1 MENFVFHGFFALLK
15 SGLNRPWKSQGKE
28 IIIEKGASGIMIICS
43 VNHVAKMYGG
53 NTIFEDIS
61 LEIKEKERVGLVGRN
76 GSGKTTLFRLLA
88 GKETPDAGQIHWKKG
103 LKIGY
108 LEQIPEYEQSMKVKE
123 VLKKAFS
130 DLETIEGKMKQMEQE
145 MARDINPEQLLLL
158 MEEYG
163 KLQEYF
169 TNAGGYE
176 MEAKIEKMVN
186 GLKIEQLVMKEY
198 GALSGGE
205 KTKVGLAMLLLQEPD
220 FLLLDEPTNHL
231 DLMAVEWLGK
241 FLQDYNGTILV
252 VSHDRYFLDEVIQKV
267 VDLEDG
273 EVTTYHTNF
282 TNFTKEKE
290 EKLLRE
296 FQAYEEQQKK
306 IKKMREAI
314 KRLREWANR
323 ANPPNEGLHKRAR
336 NMERAIERMEK
347 LARPIIN
354 RKKMNFDMEASDR
367 SGKDV
372 IQLKNVSK
380 SFGDQLLFQQ
390 VQMQISYKERAA
402 IIGENGSG
410 KSTLLKMILQQLE
423 PDKGEVKIGSNVKI
437 GYLSQHVLMEMEGET
452 VIEAFRN
459 EVHVTEGEARHILA
473 QFLFYG
479 HSVFQKVS
487 NLSGGE
493 RMRLRLA
500 QLMYQEINLL
510 ILDEPTNHLDI
521 ESREVLE
528 EALEDFD
535 GTILAVSHDRYFLN
549 KLFQKIYWIQEKGV
563 HCYEGNYTYAREKS
577 KERQTSKN
585 LLSNSVRSKKEKAPI
600 KEKQEREATFNQIYL
615 EKEVEGVEREIAE
628 LEKRM
633 EIEKDWDKLEKLF
646 SEKEELERQWEE
658 LYGRMNR
665 K

>member
-43 VNHVAKMYGG
+43 VNQVAKMYGG

-390 VQMQISYKERAA
+390 VQMQISYKERVA

-633 EIEKDWDKLEKLF
+633 EIETDWDKLEKLF

-658 LYGRMNR
+658 LYGLMNR

>member
-1 MENFVFHGFFALLK
+1 
-15 SGLNRPWKSQGKE
+15 
-28 IIIEKGASGIMIICS
+28 MIICS
-43 VNHVAKMYGG
+43 VNHAAKMYGG

-123 VLKKAFS
+123 VLKKTFS

-186 GLKIEQLVMKEY
+186 GLKIEQLVMREY

-282 TNFTKEKE
+282 TNFIKEKE

-390 VQMQISYKERAA
+390 VQMQISYKERTA

-410 KSTLLKMILQQLE
+410 KSTLLKLILQQLE
-423 PDKGEVKIGSNVKI
+423 PDIGEVKIGSNVKI
-437 GYLSQHVLMEMEGET
+437 GYLSQHVLTEMEGET
-452 VIEAFRN
+452 VMEAFRN

-633 EIEKDWDKLEKLF
+633 EIETDWGKLEKLF

-658 LYGRMNR
+658 LYGLMNR

>member
-1 MENFVFHGFFALLK
+1 
-15 SGLNRPWKSQGKE
+15 
-28 IIIEKGASGIMIICS
+28 MIICS
-43 VNHVAKMYGG
+43 VNHIAKMYGG
-53 NTIFEDIS
+53 NTLFEDIS
-61 LEIKEKERVGLVGRN
+61 LELKEKERVGLVGRN

-88 GKETPDAGQIHWKKG
+88 GQETPDAGQIHWKKG

-130 DLETIEGKMKQMEQE
+130 DLETIEGKIKQMEQE
-145 MARDINPEQLLLL
+145 MAQDINPEQLLLL

-273 EVTTYHTNF
+273 EVTTYYTNF

-290 EKLLRE
+290 ERLLRE
-296 FQAYEEQQKK
+296 FQSYEEQQKK

-390 VQMQISYKERAA
+390 VQMQISYKDRAA

-410 KSTLLKMILQQLE
+410 KSTLLKMILQQME
-423 PDKGEVKIGSNVKI
+423 PDIGEVKMGSNVKI

-479 HSVFQKVS
+479 YSVFRKVS

-549 KLFQKIYWIQEKGV
+549 KLFQKIYWIQTKEV
-563 HCYEGNYTYAREKS
+563 HYFEGNYTYAREKS
-577 KERQTSKN
+577 TERQTSKN
-585 LLSNSVRSKKEKAPI
+585 LQTNPVKSKKEKKATI
-600 KEKQEREATFNQIYL
+600 KEKQEREASFNQIQL
-615 EKEVEGVEREIAE
+615 EKEVEG
-628 LEKRM
+628 LEKKISEVEKIM
-633 EIEKDWDKLEKLF
+633 EIETDWGKLEQLF
-646 SEKEELERQWEE
+646 SKKEELERQWEE
-658 LYGRMNR
+658 LYGLMNN

>member
-1 MENFVFHGFFALLK
+1 
-15 SGLNRPWKSQGKE
+15 
-28 IIIEKGASGIMIICS
+28 MIICS

-108 LEQIPEYEQSMKVKE
+108 LEQISEYEQSMKVKE

-252 VSHDRYFLDEVIQKV
+252 VSHDRYFLDEVIQRV

-600 KEKQEREATFNQIYL
+600 KEKKEREATFNQIYL

-633 EIEKDWDKLEKLF
+633 EIETDWDKLEKLF

-658 LYGRMNR
+658 LYGLMNR